1 MCASVKI
8 HTKRN
13 KQEPQTN
20 KDEQGRSFYH
30 CHLVGGGGVTML
42 RVCDREERKA
52 DTGRQWSEVN
62 VFGKANDTRKRSVL
76 KTETCTGE
84 HAIVCE
90 CRVLHWMEERRQ
102 KEDEI
107 PISKDVLSLFLF
119 VFTWQLP
126 LGTYFTFRFQV
137 SVLAT
142 FVVTLFRTT
151 FWSFVA
157 LSLTLTFKCN
167 KKKTAT
173 TYTGAEIC

>member
-1 MCASVKI
+1 MCFCENTHKTQQAGTT
-8 HTKRN
+8 H
-13 KQEPQTN
+13 
-20 KDEQGRSFYH
+20 EQGRTRTILLPLPPSG
-30 CHLVGGGGVTML
+30 LVVVLPCCVYAIEKNERRTQEDN
-42 RVCDREERKA
+42 DRKW
-52 DTGRQWSEVN
+52 TF
-62 VFGKANDTRKRSVL
+62 FGKANDTRKRSVL

-90 CRVLHWMEERRQ
+90 CRVLRWMEERRQ

-107 PISKDVLSLFLF
+107 PVSKDVLSLFLF

-126 LGTYFTFRFQV
+126 LGTYFTFRFPV

-157 LSLTLTFKCN
+157 LSLTLTFKC
-167 KKKTAT
+167 KKTVT